1 LSLIVESRGIR
12 AGNRKV
18 PWLPF
23 AAAGALVAGL
33 LLAPGDIGAKSHAF
47 LHGVC
52 AQRPSHS
59 LQLGGAHLP
68 LDARMTGIYIA
79 AAVTIGWVLAT
90 GRRRA
95 ARIPPRPVVLILGL
109 FLAAMGADGSNALLV
124 DLGAPH
130 PYSPS
135 NGLRLVTG
143 TLGGMALGVA
153 VSHLFA
159 AVVWSER
166 DRHVAVIDR
175 PWELAPPLLV
185 ALSAGWPA
193 LSGLAVFYVPYSV
206 GLVAAVVAVFWIVS
220 IALLTIGTGRESE
233 MRSISDLAAPASLAL
248 GLAVLVIG
256 ALSVARFAAEHFLGF
271 PKLT

>member
-1 LSLIVESRGIR
+1 
-12 AGNRKV
+12 V

-95 ARIPPRPVVLILGL
+95 ARIPSRPVVLILGL

-175 PWELAPPLLV
+175 PWELAPPLAI
-185 ALSAGWPA
+185 ALGVGWPT
-193 LSGLAVFYVPYSV
+193 LSGLAVFHGPYSA
-206 GLVAAVVAVFWIVS
+206 GLVAAVVGVFWIV
-220 IALLTIGTGRESE
+220 AVAVLAIGMGGDAMPKTW
-233 MRSISDLAAPASLAL
+233 SDLAAPASLAL
-248 GLAVLVIG
+248 VLATATIGVL
-256 ALSVARFAAEHFLGF
+256 AVARFAAESFLGM